1 MEDYMKDEKIKH
13 LEFIQ
18 SIISRMANNSFIIKG
33 WSITVLTAIFLLA
46 NIETNIN
53 FVFVAL
59 IPTIFF
65 FFLDAYFLQ
74 LERKYRKLY
83 NLVLID
89 ASIESMSLKILPSSK
104 EDKTTFVHSLFSKT
118 IVIFYL
124 GLILALI
131 VMYIFLASSNNC
143 VGGEI

>member
-1 MEDYMKDEKIKH
+1 MKDEKIKH

-46 NIETNIN
+46 NIGTNIN

-104 EDKTTFVHSLFSKT
+104 EDKTTFVQSLFSKT

-124 GLILALI
+124 GLIVALI